1 MTTTKAT
8 GKEWE
13 QWMHGMGRYTR
24 RLREFVGLSQE
35 QLARVAGVSQGA
47 VGRLEMG
54 RAINAPLVVVLKI
67 NRAMRDALG
76 RLDPKLLSR
85 EAREVMAIPARGIPG
100 NEAGFDRLPVGVD
113 PELTE
118 LARMFRRA
126 VTEPSADGGLTGA
139 RIGVGIDP
147 NDSHP
152 GGPSWWPYPRNSSI
166 CSRSVR
172 SPISR
177 RSGAMACRT

>member
-1 MTTTKAT
+1 MTTTRPG

-47 VGRLEMG
+47 VSRLEMG

-100 NEAGFDRLPVGVD
+100 TEAGFDRLSVGVD

-118 LARMFRRA
+118 IVRMYRR
-126 VTEPSADGGLTGA
+126 V
-139 RIGVGIDP
+139 
-147 NDSHP
+147 H
-152 GGPSWWPYPRNSSI
+152 PRNRERLLI
-166 CSRSVR
+166 LLRAAVR
-172 SPISR
+172 VLASDGAEDAKPPRAKHR
-177 RSGAMACRT
+177 RRGA